1 MRVSGLIKAGAAA
14 LALFAAATPGA
25 ATADVAD
32 LYKGK
37 TLTILIGHPPGVCPA
52 DRRTFQQICSRQP

>member
-1 MRVSGLIKAGAAA
+1 MRVSGLIKVGAAA

-37 TLTILIGHPPGVCPA
+37 TLT
-52 DRRTFQQICSRQP
+52 FQQICSRQP